1 MPVQTGTLVEAILR
15 DLARAIVMR
24 PERVRVERRDPVVG
38 ETLWWVSCAPEDQGK
53 LIGRQRSH
61 TKAFDLIVAAM
72 GEEAGETWKFKF
84 ERILIFADPT
94 PPAQRPKWHD
104 PRPAHELLVRLLAQL
119 PVEHCIVEN
128 PRPDKEDP
136 LSFHFDIKTS
146 NLHPFFQRRFQPG
159 FPDEPDSNLI
169 GALGTL
175 FRAASRRAGVR
186 YQLNL
191 IPQ

>member
-53 LIGRQRSH
+53 LIGRQQSH
-61 TKAFDLIVAAM
+61 ARALDLIVAAM
-72 GEEAGETWKFKF
+72 GQAAGEVWQFKLDRVQDCS
-84 ERILIFADPT
+84 EPT
-94 PPAQRPKWHD
+94 PPAKRPQTHD
-104 PRPAHELLVRLLAQL
+104 PRPAHELLVRVLAQL
-119 PVEHCIVEN
+119 PVGHCTVEPARTDN
-128 PRPDKEDP
+128 DP
-136 LSFHFDIKTS
+136 LSFHFDVKTTS
-146 NLHPFFQRRFQPG
+146 AALFFERR